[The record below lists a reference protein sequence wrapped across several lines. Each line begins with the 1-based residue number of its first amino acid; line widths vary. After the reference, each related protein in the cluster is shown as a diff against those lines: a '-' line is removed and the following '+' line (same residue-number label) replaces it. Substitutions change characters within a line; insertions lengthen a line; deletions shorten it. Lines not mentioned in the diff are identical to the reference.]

1 MPDEIIKNY
10 YIHKQNI
17 CRNCGD
23 VGHLYRNCKKPIMSF
38 GVICYRIN
46 NNNIEYLMIQRKDSL
61 SFMEF
66 IRGKYKLENPDYITR
81 LLSNMTICERQSLLV
96 EEFEELWNN
105 VWCQRNITKKT
116 PEFIDACHKFNCL
129 RNGYFTGDNKHIKLY
144 KLLLTLTTSFIEP
157 EWGFPKGRRRLK
169 EKDIECAVR
178 EFSEETGFH
187 RNELSLVDIFTP
199 YEEVFYGTN
208 GVLYRH
214 VYYIARIT
222 TDSFRIIQIDENNIH
237 QVREVSQVRWFNASE
252 VLDHIREY
260 NTERRELFK
269 RVHRNIQS
277 HLMTLKGYL

>member
-1 MPDEIIKNY
+1 MSDEIIKNY

-23 VGHLYRNCKKPIMSF
+23 IGHLYRHCKKPIMSF
-38 GVICYRIN
+38 GIICYRIN

-66 IRGKYKLENPDYITR
+66 IRGKYKLDNPDYITR
-81 LLSNMTICERQSLLV
+81 LLSNMTIYERQSLLV
-96 EEFEELWNN
+96 EEFEGLWNN
-105 VWCQRNITKKT
+105 VWCQNNITKKT

-129 RNGYFTGDNKHIKLY
+129 RSGYFTGDNKYIKLY
-144 KLLLTLTTSFIEP
+144 KLLLTLNTTYIEP

-169 EKDIECAVR
+169 EKDVECAIR

-187 RNELSLVDIFTP
+187 RNELSLIDKFLP

-214 VYYIARIT
+214 VYYIAKIT

-237 QVREVSQVRWFNASE
+237 QVREVSQVKWFNASE
-252 VLDHIREY
+252 VLDHIRDH
-260 NTERRELFK
+260 NIERKELFK
-269 RVHRNIQS
+269 KVHRNIQS
-277 HLMTLKGYL
+277 HLMTLKGYI